1 MNQVLTPAEVLALKE
16 EIFSSLH
23 CALPGKI
30 VSFDAST
37 NTAVVQPVVK
47 KGNRTLPQLSDVPVC
62 VHPLSEVAAGIS
74 CLLVF
79 ADLDIDAWW
88 SSGDTEEPV
97 SGRMHDLSDAFAFVG
112 FREAPSVNLSALVD
126 LVYPVGSIYMSA
138 GEVSPAVLFP
148 GTEWEQIKDMFILG
162 AGDTYERGTSG
173 GSTGHH
179 HELSAAKSG
188 VNLRKYNK
196 YFVQGKTSTI
206 PMPKDGTG
214 ANAGYW
220 ITESVLDNKYTTP
233 PSPVPDNVE
242 GIGLYGNTD
251 DTNTLPPYLAV
262 NIWKRTA

>member
-1 MNQVLTPAEVLALKE
+1 MNQSLTPAEVAALKK
-16 EIFSSLH
+16 EIFTSLH

-30 VSFDAST
+30 VSFDASA
-37 NTAVVQPVVK
+37 NTAVVQPAVK
-47 KGNRTLPQLSDVPVC
+47 NGDRALPQIVDVPVC
-62 VHPLSEVAAGIS
+62 VHPLSMISAGMT

-79 ADLDIDAWW
+79 ADRDIDAWW
-88 SSGDTEEPV
+88 ASGDTEEPA
-97 SGRMHDLSDAFAFVG
+97 SGRMHDLSDAFAIVG
-112 FREAPSVNLSALVD
+112 FREEPSVNHLALVN

-148 GTEWEQIKDMFILG
+148 GTEWEQIKDKFILG

-173 GSTGHH
+173 GSADHH

-196 YFVQGKTSTI
+196 YFLQGKTSSN

-220 ITESVLDNKYTTP
+220 VTESVTDTKYTTP
-233 PSPVPDNVE
+233 PSPVPDNVA

-251 DTNTLPPYLAV
+251 DTDALPPYVAV